1 MEPKINMARGR
12 RKLFLVGDNVFFHDA
27 GLSDTRVGD
36 LHKLAGTSEE
46 SESAGTGDISCF
58 RAFPLLAQYCS
69 TCYYLRFGDQPGPVS
84 AQGFELQHYLDLG
97 HQKSMK
103 LFTPTYLRIIT
114 MPLLALVIFSAGC
127 IKVKQDRATARLLK
141 VENADQHQLM
151 QEINRFARVNSMRA
165 KMDLKFEDN
174 SFAEFGSKE
183 VYRQADG
190 EVVVQRPGKI
200 LLKVQV
206 PIIKSDVA
214 QMTSDGQTFRV
225 AILQDGG
232 SGKYKKFVKGTND
245 ADYSKLQK
253 NLDPVDANNKA
264 VKESVNAFANLRPQ
278 HFTDA
283 MLVRPTNDA
292 DLYTQS
298 TIYQVEEDETLDKKS
313 PLRKVTRGYYML
325 DEFTRLSDGAL
336 KISRRF
342 WFDRVG
348 GIRLARQQIFD
359 ASGEIESDIVYG
371 KEGSLTSTGNYTN
384 LPLEIQV
391 TRPKEKYSMKLTYQ
405 TPQAV
410 TIGTTFP
417 EAAFVLQNSWN
428 LEEVDLD
435 KRLYEATQGAP
446 APSSAVKSGVTRFQ

>member
-1 MEPKINMARGR
+1 
-12 RKLFLVGDNVFFHDA
+12 
-27 GLSDTRVGD
+27 
-36 LHKLAGTSEE
+36 
-46 SESAGTGDISCF
+46 
-58 RAFPLLAQYCS
+58 
-69 TCYYLRFGDQPGPVS
+69 
-84 AQGFELQHYLDLG
+84 
-97 HQKSMK
+97 MK
-103 LFTPTYLRIIT
+103 LLSENQIRFAV
-114 MPLLALVIFSAGC
+114 MPIALLMVFSAGC
-127 IKVKQDRATARLLK
+127 IKVKQDRSTARLLK
-141 VENADQHQLM
+141 TESAGQGELIG
-151 QEINRFARVNSMRA
+151 EINRFARVNSMRA

-214 QMTSDGQTFRV
+214 QMTSDGETFRV

-232 SGKYKKFVKGTND
+232 SGKYKKFVKGTNN

-253 NLDPVDANNKA
+253 NLSTPESNGTG
-264 VKESVNAFANLRPQ
+264 VKENVNAFANLRPQ

-292 DLYTQS
+292 NVYTQS
-298 TIYQVEEDETLDKKS
+298 TIFQYEEDESLDKKS
-313 PLRKVTRGYYML
+313 PLRKIMRGYYML
-325 DEFTRLSDGAL
+325 DEFSKRSDGSLQIA
-336 KISRRF
+336 RRF

-359 ASGEIESDIVYG
+359 QAGEIESDIVYG
-371 KEGSLTSTGNYTN
+371 KEGNLTDTGNYPN

-417 EAAFVLQNSWN
+417 ETAFVLQNSWH

-435 KRLYEATQGAP
+435 KRLHEASLDTP
-446 APSSAVKSGVTRFQ
+446 VSNGVNGGGTRFQ